1 MSQKNSV
8 LKLLSYEMG
17 IKLYQLESTNTKGTK
32 VDQNFNFLR
41 DFIKELLL
49 YYYISVTFIP
59 VKWDIAI
66 NHHIILSE
74 ITQRVQDNQGL
85 QA

>member
-17 IKLYQLESTNTKGTK
+17 IKLYQLESTNTRGTK

-49 YYYISVTFIP
+49 YYYTTVTFIP

-66 NHHIILSE
+66 KSSHHRLCE
-74 ITQRVQDNQGL
+74 
-85 QA
+85 

>member
-8 LKLLSYEMG
+8 LKLLSYEMS

-32 VDQNFNFLR
+32 VDRNFNFLR

-49 YYYISVTFIP
+49 YYYITVTFIP

-66 NHHIILSE
+66 KSSHHLE
-74 ITQRVQDNQGL
+74 
-85 QA
+85 